1 MQCIAD
7 SAVQF
12 ATMHDIAVLYIRM
25 PYRAGRAGV
34 VEECVRIASLLSGV
48 SIWVRAQVTI
58 TLMELQESSLSILS
72 IPSPAAGRAATVST
86 AGGRTHQVRGGQGEG
101 WGGKAAHRLGC
112 DNI

>member
-1 MQCIAD
+1 MQF
-7 SAVQF
+7 SAVQCS
-12 ATMHDIAVLYIRM
+12 AVQCRQCSAVRYNAMQYIAVLYSTVH
-25 PYRAGRAGV
+25 YRAGRAGV

-86 AGGRTHQVRGGQGEG
+86 AGGRTHQVRGGQGE
-101 WGGKAAHRLGC
+101 W
-112 DNI
+112 